1 MYLAI
6 KEILHNK
13 LRYSLVLVTVFLISF
28 MVFFMTSL
36 AIGLVRDNR
45 TAADNWDSTGVVL
58 SKYANKNLTASFI
71 TEDNYKDKLSDDA
84 APLGYMFA
92 VTNLKND
99 DTTVNISIFA
109 QNWNSF
115 IAPKLIE
122 GHYPESKNEVIIDQS
137 MENYNIKMGDQ
148 IQLNGSTDEY
158 KVVGITNDSK
168 FFTVPVIYTD
178 LSTYWKLQHT
188 DKTTK
193 TISAIV
199 LNNDVDV
206 SGEGLVQVTEQDM
219 ISNIPGYTPEVNV
232 FMGMII
238 ALVVITCLVV
248 GIFIYIIMIQKLGLY
263 GIMRAQGI
271 QSKTIIWSLFGQ
283 IFVLSGMG
291 VLMALIG
298 VWAVKFV
305 LPATLFFYPSWLAYS
320 LLGLAIIIMALLG
333 GLISLPKILKIDPI
347 EAIGE

>member
-84 APLGYMFA
+84 VPLGYMFA

-271 QSKTIIWSLFGQ
+271 QSKTIIWSLFCQ

-291 VLMALIG
+291 VLMALMG

>member
-248 GIFIYIIMIQKLGLY
+248 GIFIYIIMIQKLWLY

-271 QSKTIIWSLFGQ
+271 QSKTIIWSLFCQ

>member
-1 MYLAI
+1 
-6 KEILHNK
+6 
-13 LRYSLVLVTVFLISF
+13 
-28 MVFFMTSL
+28 MTSL

-271 QSKTIIWSLFGQ
+271 QSKTIIWSLFCQ

>member
-109 QNWNSF
+109 QNWDSF

-122 GHYPESKNEVIIDQS
+122 GHYPESKNEIIIDQS
-137 MENYNIKMGDQ
+137 MENYDIKMGDQ

-158 KVVGITNDSK
+158 KVVGVTNDSK

-178 LSTYWKLQHT
+178 LSTYWELQHT

-199 LNNDVDV
+199 LDNDVDV
-206 SGEGLVQVTEQDM
+206 SGEGLVQVSEQDM

-271 QSKTIIWSLFGQ
+271 QSKTIIWSLFCQ

-320 LLGLAIIIMALLG
+320 LLSLAIIIMALLG

>member
-58 SKYANKNLTASFI
+58 SKYANKNLTDSFI

-84 APLGYMFA
+84 VPLGYMFA

-271 QSKTIIWSLFGQ
+271 QSKTIIWSLFCQ

-305 LPATLFFYPSWLAYS
+305 LPPTLFFYPSWLAYS

>member
-178 LSTYWKLQHT
+178 LSTYWKLKHT

-271 QSKTIIWSLFGQ
+271 QSKTIIWSLFCQ

-291 VLMALIG
+291 VLMALMG

>member
-271 QSKTIIWSLFGQ
+271 QSKTIIWSLFCQ

-305 LPATLFFYPSWLAYS
+305 LPETLFFYPSWLAYS

>member
-84 APLGYMFA
+84 VPLGYMFA

-99 DTTVNISIFA
+99 DTTVNMSIFA

-271 QSKTIIWSLFGQ
+271 QSKTIIWSLFCQ

>member
-206 SGEGLVQVTEQDM
+206 SGEGLVQVIEQDM

-271 QSKTIIWSLFGQ
+271 QSKTIIWSLFCQ

-305 LPATLFFYPSWLAYS
+305 LPANLFFYPSWLAYS

>member
-1 MYLAI
+1 M
-6 KEILHNK
+6 LHNK

-84 APLGYMFA
+84 VPLGYMFA

-219 ISNIPGYTPEVNV
+219 ISNIPGYIPEVNV

-271 QSKTIIWSLFGQ
+271 QSKTIIWSLFCQ

>member
-271 QSKTIIWSLFGQ
+271 QSKTIIWSLFCQ

-320 LLGLAIIIMALLG
+320 LVGLAIIIMALLG

>member
-263 GIMRAQGI
+263 GIMRTQGI
-271 QSKTIIWSLFGQ
+271 QSKTIIWSLFCQ

>member
-1 MYLAI
+1 
-6 KEILHNK
+6 
-13 LRYSLVLVTVFLISF
+13 
-28 MVFFMTSL
+28 MTSL

-84 APLGYMFA
+84 VPLGYMFA

-271 QSKTIIWSLFGQ
+271 QSKTIIWSLFCQ

-298 VWAVKFV
+298 VGAVKFV

>member
-36 AIGLVRDNR
+36 VIGLVRDNR

-84 APLGYMFA
+84 VPLGYMFA

-271 QSKTIIWSLFGQ
+271 QSKTIIWSLFCQ

>member
-1 MYLAI
+1 
-6 KEILHNK
+6 
-13 LRYSLVLVTVFLISF
+13 
-28 MVFFMTSL
+28 
-36 AIGLVRDNR
+36 
-45 TAADNWDSTGVVL
+45 
-58 SKYANKNLTASFI
+58 
-71 TEDNYKDKLSDDA
+71 
-84 APLGYMFA
+84 MFA

-109 QNWNSF
+109 QNWDSF

-122 GHYPESKNEVIIDQS
+122 GHYPESKNEIIIDQS
-137 MENYNIKMGDQ
+137 MENYDIKMGDQ

-158 KVVGITNDSK
+158 KVVGVTNDSK

-178 LSTYWKLQHT
+178 LSTYWELQHT

-199 LNNDVDV
+199 LDNDVDV
-206 SGEGLVQVTEQDM
+206 SGEGLVQVSEQDM

-271 QSKTIIWSLFGQ
+271 QSKTIIWSLFCQ

-320 LLGLAIIIMALLG
+320 LLSLAIIIMALLG

>member
-122 GHYPESKNEVIIDQS
+122 GHYPESKNEVIIDKS

-199 LNNDVDV
+199 LKNDVDV

-271 QSKTIIWSLFGQ
+271 QSKTIIWSLFCQ

-298 VWAVKFV
+298 IWAVKFV

>member
-84 APLGYMFA
+84 VPLGYMFA

-206 SGEGLVQVTEQDM
+206 SG
-219 ISNIPGYTPEVNV
+219 
-232 FMGMII
+232 
-238 ALVVITCLVV
+238 
-248 GIFIYIIMIQKLGLY
+248 
-263 GIMRAQGI
+263 RA
-271 QSKTIIWSLFGQ
+271 
-283 IFVLSGMG
+283 
-291 VLMALIG
+291 
-298 VWAVKFV
+298 
-305 LPATLFFYPSWLAYS
+305 
-320 LLGLAIIIMALLG
+320 
-333 GLISLPKILKIDPI
+333 
-347 EAIGE
+347 

>member
-206 SGEGLVQVTEQDM
+206 SGEGLVQVIEQDM

-271 QSKTIIWSLFGQ
+271 QSKTIIWSLFCQ

>member
-271 QSKTIIWSLFGQ
+271 QSKTIIWSLFCQ

-347 EAIGE
+347 EAIRE

>member
-219 ISNIPGYTPEVNV
+219 ISNIPGHTPEVNV

-271 QSKTIIWSLFGQ
+271 QSKTIIWSLFCQ

>member
-84 APLGYMFA
+84 ASLGYMFA

-271 QSKTIIWSLFGQ
+271 QSKTIIWSLFCQ

>member
-84 APLGYMFA
+84 VPLGYMFA

-148 IQLNGSTDEY
+148 IQLNRSTDEY

-271 QSKTIIWSLFGQ
+271 QSKTIIWSLFCQ

>member
-1 MYLAI
+1 MYIAI

-84 APLGYMFA
+84 VPLGYMFA

-248 GIFIYIIMIQKLGLY
+248 GIFIYIIMIQKLWLY

-271 QSKTIIWSLFGQ
+271 QSKTIIWSLFCQ

>member
-84 APLGYMFA
+84 VPLGYMFA

-137 MENYNIKMGDQ
+137 MGNYNIKMGDQ

-248 GIFIYIIMIQKLGLY
+248 GIFIYIIMIQKLWLY

-271 QSKTIIWSLFGQ
+271 QSKTIIWSLFCQ

>member
-271 QSKTIIWSLFGQ
+271 QSKTIIWSLFCQ

-291 VLMALIG
+291 VLMALMG

>member
-84 APLGYMFA
+84 VPLGYMFA

-238 ALVVITCLVV
+238 ALVVITWLVV

-271 QSKTIIWSLFGQ
+271 QSKTIIWSLFCQ

-291 VLMALIG
+291 VLMALMG

>member
-84 APLGYMFA
+84 VPLGYMFA

-178 LSTYWKLQHT
+178 LSTYWKLKHT

-271 QSKTIIWSLFGQ
+271 QSKTIIWSLFCQ

-291 VLMALIG
+291 VLMALMG

>member
-109 QNWNSF
+109 QNWDSF

-271 QSKTIIWSLFGQ
+271 QSKTIIWSLFCQ

>member
-45 TAADNWDSTGVVL
+45 TAADNWESTGVVL

-188 DKTTK
+188 DKKTK

-271 QSKTIIWSLFGQ
+271 QSKTIIWSLFCQ

-298 VWAVKFV
+298 VWAIKFV

-320 LLGLAIIIMALLG
+320 LLSLATIIMALLG

>member
-84 APLGYMFA
+84 VPLGYMFA

-219 ISNIPGYTPEVNV
+219 ISNSPGYTPEVNV

-271 QSKTIIWSLFGQ
+271 QSKTIIWSLFCQ

>member
-84 APLGYMFA
+84 VPLGYMFA

-271 QSKTIIWSLFGQ
+271 QSKTINWSLFCQ

>member
-84 APLGYMFA
+84 VPLGYMFA

-206 SGEGLVQVTEQDM
+206 SGEGLVQITEQDM

-271 QSKTIIWSLFGQ
+271 QSKTIIWSLFCQ

>member
-84 APLGYMFA
+84 VPLGYMFA

-219 ISNIPGYTPEVNV
+219 ISNIPGYIPEVNV

-271 QSKTIIWSLFGQ
+271 QSKTIIWSLFCQ

>member
-58 SKYANKNLTASFI
+58 SKYANKNLSASFI

-84 APLGYMFA
+84 VPLGYMFA

-271 QSKTIIWSLFGQ
+271 QSKTIIWSLFCQ

>member
-84 APLGYMFA
+84 VPLGYMFA

-158 KVVGITNDSK
+158 KIVGITNDSK

-248 GIFIYIIMIQKLGLY
+248 GIFIYIIMIQKLWLY

-271 QSKTIIWSLFGQ
+271 QSKTIIWSLFCQ